1 MFATRVG
8 GRCVVVA
15 FSLLHNIIIIA
26 AAVIYAT

>member
-15 FSLLHNIIIIA
+15 FRLLNNIVIAA